1 MSRFQDCSVSFLE
14 YGEKEMVLRW
24 VETGKGK
31 KRGEPVAASWD
42 QPEHQPLEPTDL
54 KLCNPQHVLL
64 LGHFGAVVGKVSAM
78 QRCSEWTNMWKAALF
93 WRFCFKY
100 TVQFTKLFVMF
111 SWQRLF
117 DLNHRCGPVM
127 PCFLVCSCR
136 LPFFF
141 SSLAPRVSVTREA
154 QSSYSSARCFTAF
167 IMGNRSSSVYL

>member
-1 MSRFQDCSVSFLE
+1 MSRFQDCSVSIWE
-14 YGEKEMVLRW
+14 YGEKEMVLGW

-31 KRGEPVAASWD
+31 KEGTLSLHHEINQNTSLWNQQTSNYAIHNMCFCWD
-42 QPEHQPLEPTDL
+42 ILELLLEKSVQGSDAVNEPTCE
-54 KLCNPQHVLL
+54 KLAC
-64 LGHFGAVVGKVSAM
+64 
-78 QRCSEWTNMWKAALF
+78 
-93 WRFCFKY
+93 RFCCKY

-117 DLNHRCGPVM
+117 DLNHWCGPVM
-127 PCFLVCSCR
+127 PCFLICSCC

-141 SSLAPRVSVTREA
+141 SSLASRVSVTREA